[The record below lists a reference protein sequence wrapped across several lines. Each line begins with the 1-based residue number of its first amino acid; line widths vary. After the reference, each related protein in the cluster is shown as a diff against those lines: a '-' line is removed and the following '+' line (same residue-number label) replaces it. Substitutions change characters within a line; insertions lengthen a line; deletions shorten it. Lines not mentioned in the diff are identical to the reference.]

1 MELYLENKMNETIEK
16 SECPK
21 GFKCSTE
28 RFENLCKAEDV
39 GMESYL
45 HCLEERP
52 LECTF
57 SVGFFGDR
65 YYCECPLRVYI
76 AKKLKT

>member
-1 MELYLENKMNETIEK
+1 MELHLEYSMNETIEN
-16 SECPK
+16 SACTK
-21 GFKCSTE
+21 GFKCCTE
-28 RFENLCKAEDV
+28 VLENLCKAEDV

-65 YYCECPLRVYI
+65 YYCNCPLRVYI
-76 AKKLKT
+76 AKKSKM

>member
-1 MELYLENKMNETIEK
+1 MELHLENKINETIEK
-16 SECPK
+16 SECTK

-28 RFENLCKAEDV
+28 GFENLCKAEDV

-45 HCLEERP
+45 HCLEEHP

-76 AKKLKT
+76 AKKLKM